1 LRDDL
6 NTPKA
11 IMELNQLAKDSKN
24 AGELKASAKL
34 LGLLLG
40 NAKNWDFTHVL
51 KAGAGKFELTGHDAD
66 LLVRRKEAKVNKDW
80 AKADEIRDD
89 FDSRGLKLVDN
100 PDGTTS
106 VEKK

>member
-1 LRDDL
+1 V
-6 NTPKA
+6 
-11 IMELNQLAKDSKN
+11 S
-24 AGELKASAKL
+24 
-34 LGLLLG
+34 
-40 NAKNWDFTHVL
+40 
-51 KAGAGKFELTGHDAD
+51 
-66 LLVRRKEAKVNKDW
+66 RKEAKVNKDW